1 MPKILVTR
9 KIIEDGLNLLF
20 SKGFELEINPYNRPL
35 TRDELLEKIKDKDA
49 VITQLV
55 DKVDREFFE
64 AGEKVK
70 IVANYAV
77 GYDNIDL
84 EEATKRGVYVT
95 NTPNVLNN
103 ATAELAWT
111 LLFSVARR
119 VIPADKF
126 MRTGKYKGWDPLL
139 FLGKEVTG
147 KTLGVIGMGR
157 IGYTFAK
164 MSKGFNMKVIYYDI
178 YRNETA
184 EKEIP
189 AEYVDLD
196 TLLKESDFI
205 SIHVPLTPQTKH
217 LITERELK
225 LMKKSAILIN
235 TSRGPIIDEKALV
248 KALKEGWI
256 WGAGLDVYER
266 EPEFEPDLAQ
276 LENVVMLPHIGSATE
291 EARRGMSLLCAE
303 NIIDFFEGRV
313 PRTLVNKEVLNKR

>member
-1 MPKILVTR
+1 MKKVFVTR
-9 KIIEDGLNLLF
+9 KIMEEGIKLLKE
-20 SKGFELEINPYNRPL
+20 KGFYVEVSPYDRPL
-35 TRDELLEKIKDKDA
+35 TREELLEGIKDKDA

-55 DKVDREFFE
+55 DKVDKEFFE
-64 AGEKVK
+64 AGKNIK

-84 EEATKRGVYVT
+84 EEATKRGVYIT
-95 NTPNVLNN
+95 NTPGVLTN

-111 LLFSVARR
+111 LLFATARR

-126 MRTGKYKGWDPLL
+126 MRTGQFKGWGPML
-139 FLGKEVTG
+139 FLGKEISG
-147 KTLGVIGMGR
+147 RTLGVIGMGR
-157 IGYTFAK
+157 IGYAFAK
-164 MSKGFNMKVIYYDI
+164 MSKGFNMKVLYYDLV
-178 YRNETA
+178 RNENA

-189 AEYVDLD
+189 AHFVDLD

-205 SIHVPLTPQTKH
+205 SIHVPLTPETRH
-217 LITERELK
+217 LISERELK

-235 TSRGPIIDEKALV
+235 TARGPIVDEKALV

-266 EPEFEPDLAQ
+266 EPEFEKELAE

-291 EARRGMSLLCAE
+291 EARTGMSVLCAE
-303 NIIDFFEGRV
+303 NIIDYFEGRI
-313 PRTLVNKEVLNKR
+313 PRTLVNKEVLNK